1 MAMKIFLTGIAG
13 AGMHSLALYLSDAGY
28 DISGSDPWIDETR
41 LKFWADRGVVVYRE
55 QKEENIDGVD
65 MVIYSAAV
73 PPSNPERRAADD
85 RHIGYSRGEALA
97 RFTNEHGGCIA
108 VCGTHGKGTT
118 SGAILKGLND
128 AGIVVSDILGAVP
141 IGFTQPSICR
151 RGSKYLVCEVDESDR
166 TNLFHRPAWLL
177 INNIE
182 EDHLN
187 VYRDLDD
194 IIDTFAKHVRLC
206 LEYGTKVVIHYA
218 GVGAPGLYERLKDCR
233 EIFWVCEEGKL
244 ESPALAWKIES
255 PDAHG
260 CCRLHI
266 RQANGETYS
275 ILPRLGGRANAQNLA
290 SAACLLGQTGIPTS
304 VIADSLT
311 GYKGL
316 KDRCQ
321 VQRNGQKMLVT
332 DYASHPTCVAN
343 DIEWVRPI
351 AGRIIAVYHPYRY
364 SLMKCHWQELA
375 KNLAQ
380 ADVVLLAPFDGAGE
394 TPVEGLDSYDLARR
408 IRQHGT
414 ACEAQ
419 AFESFED
426 LESAA
431 FQMVVDGDCLMIF
444 GGGPL
449 FRMGRRIVFS
459 E

>member
-1 MAMKIFLTGIAG
+1 MKIFLIGIAG

-28 DISGSDPWIDETR
+28 DIAGSDPWIGKDR
-41 LKFWADRGVVVYRE
+41 LKFWSDRGVKVYLE
-55 QKEENIDGVD
+55 QKEDNLADAD

-73 PPSNPERRAADD
+73 PETNPERRAAEE
-85 RHIGYSRGEALA
+85 RHIGCSRGEALA
-97 RFTNEHGGCIA
+97 RFANAHGGSIA

-151 RGSKYLVCEVDESDR
+151 KGSKYLVCEVDESDR

-194 IIDTFAKHVRLC
+194 IVDTFAGHVRTC
-206 LEYGTKVVIHYA
+206 LEHGAHVVIHYA
-218 GVGAPGLYERLKDCR
+218 GIGAQKLYAELKDCSQ
-233 EIFWVCEEGKL
+233 ILWVCEEGIL
-244 ESPALAWKIES
+244 DSPALTWKIDS
-255 PDAHG
+255 PDEHG

-266 RQANGETYS
+266 HQKNGESYS

-290 SAACLLGQTGIPTS
+290 SAACLLSQIGVSTS
-304 VIADSLT
+304 DIVDSLA

-321 VQRNGQKMLVT
+321 VQRNGSKMLVT

-351 AGRIIAVYHPYRY
+351 AGRIIVVYHPYRY
-364 SLMKCHWQELA
+364 SLMKCHWQNLA
-375 KNLAQ
+375 KNLAR
-380 ADVVLLAPFDGAGE
+380 ADIVLLAPLDGAGE
-394 TPVEGLDSYDLARR
+394 APVEGIDSDDLAGR
-408 IRQHGT
+408 IRQNNVQ
-414 ACEAQ
+414 CDSR
-419 AFESFED
+419 AFESFQD
-426 LESAA
+426 LEKAA
-431 FQMVVDGDCLMIF
+431 LQMMTDGDCLMVF
-444 GGGPL
+444 GGGSL
-449 FRMGRRIVFS
+449 FGMGKRIVFG
-459 E
+459 

>member
-28 DISGSDPWIDETR
+28 DISGSDPWIDEPR
-41 LKFWADRGVVVYRE
+41 VKFWADRGVTVYRE
-55 QKEENIDGVD
+55 QKEGNIVDAD

-73 PPSNPERRAADD
+73 PATNPERRAADA
-85 RHIGYSRGEALA
+85 RHIGCSRGEALA
-97 RFTNEHGGCIA
+97 RFANEHGGCIA

-151 RGSKYLVCEVDESDR
+151 RGAKYLVCEVDESDR

-194 IIDTFAKHVRLC
+194 IVDTFAGHVRAC
-206 LEYGTKVVIHYA
+206 LEHGTKVVIHYA
-218 GVGAPGLYERLKDCR
+218 GVGAPRLYAQLKDCR

-244 ESPALAWKIES
+244 DAPALAWKIEP
-255 PDAHG
+255 PDEHG

-266 RQANGETYS
+266 RQANGENYS

-290 SAACLLGQTGIPTS
+290 SAACLLSQIGIPTS
-304 VIADSLT
+304 VIAESLA

-321 VQRNGQKMLVT
+321 VQRNGKKMLVT

-351 AGRIIAVYHPYRY
+351 TGRIIAVYHPYRY
-364 SLMKCHWQELA
+364 SLMKCHWHELA
-375 KNLAQ
+375 KNLAR
-380 ADVVLLAPFDGAGE
+380 ADIVLLAPFDGAGE
-394 TPVEGLDSYDLARR
+394 APIEGLDSDDLAGR
-408 IRQHGT
+408 IRQNREDCD
-414 ACEAQ
+414 AR
-419 AFESFED
+419 AFDSFEA
-426 LESAA
+426 LEHAA
-431 FQMVVDGDCLMIF
+431 AEIVSDGDCLMIF

-449 FRMGRRIVFS
+449 FSMGKRVVFS
-459 E
+459 R